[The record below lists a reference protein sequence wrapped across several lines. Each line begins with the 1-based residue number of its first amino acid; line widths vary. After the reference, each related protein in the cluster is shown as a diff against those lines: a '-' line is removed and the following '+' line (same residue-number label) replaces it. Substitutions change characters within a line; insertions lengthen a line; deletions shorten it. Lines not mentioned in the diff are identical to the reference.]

1 MVFVDKFVDNTALF
15 HQRKKKTMKKELTLV
30 YGDSL
35 MIYCFD
41 SVSRLDTIARLA
53 GIVPHVVNT
62 DIRTQMLNL
71 RDKISEEMDDADWAE
86 YFPKILRN
94 MAVYLDRDKEIFQR
108 RLEEMVKEKPT
119 EDYYD

>member
-1 MVFVDKFVDNTALF
+1 
-15 HQRKKKTMKKELTLV
+15 MKKELTLV

-35 MIYCFD
+35 MIYCFG

-53 GIVPHVVNT
+53 GVVPHVANT

-86 YFPKILRN
+86 IFPKILRT

-108 RLEEMVKEKPT
+108 CLEEMVKEKPT
-119 EDYYD
+119 EDYYA